1 MFFAGARKEIFDAIS
16 AKTALVCYVNGV
28 WYDNNAFIF
37 QIAKF
42 AVKIFYWYLLIF
54 STSILG
60 YLIIGLLRRQGK
72 AYASDQLRIDH
83 FKIIIN

>member
-16 AKTALVCYVNGV
+16 AKTALVCHVNGV

-54 STSILG
+54 FTSILG

-72 AYASDQLRIDH
+72 ACESYQLRIDH

>member
-1 MFFAGARKEIFDAIS
+1 MFFAGARKEIFDAIF
-16 AKTALVCYVNGV
+16 AKTALVCHANGV

-72 AYASDQLRIDH
+72 AYESD
-83 FKIIIN
+83 